1 MAHQHHRIAI
11 GQGKVKVVQSYDH
24 ADAEVME
31 TGQDVELMTDVK
43 VIGGFIKEE
52 HLRLLCQCSRQMYS
66 LSFSS

>member
-1 MAHQHHRIAI
+1 M
-11 GQGKVKVVQSYDH
+11 QSYDH
-24 ADAEVME
+24 ANAEVME
-31 TGQDVELMTDVK
+31 TGQDVELVTDVK